1 MAGVTMNSDTP
12 KPFTKFSLQSK
23 FALMS
28 LTSWPDL
35 RPGYSPACVESDES
49 RVDSVMQPIRTFP
62 YPFTAFR
69 RRERCRRG
77 SRDRRE
83 ECQRRRGNG
92 AALEGVL
99 SR

>member
-35 RPGYSPACVESDES
+35 RPGYSPSPDHL
-49 RVDSVMQPIRTFP
+49 QPSGG
-62 YPFTAFR
+62 
-69 RRERCRRG
+69 G
-77 SRDRRE
+77 SAVAAGVASAAR
-83 ECQRRRGNG
+83 NASAG
-92 AALEGVL
+92 AAAAVSYTHLTLPTNREV
-99 SR
+99 